1 MSGNNTKDFK
11 EGPLLQLTTWKNC
24 RQNYPK
30 KRSKNKLVMSQISM
44 TPLSPELNRI
54 PVKLHGDWIRRWERN
69 IWEGTISCDEPFV
82 TLLIVRLET
91 ELFWGKSLP
100 SKDNRAQLQL
110 DLMPT
115 SRTEPLFQL
124 HFLAP
129 SGGFVQGITTT
140 LPERD
145 YRPVISAP
153 TVFETG
159 FIVPFATFN
168 PSLEFSFACFA
179 KTDVAVRRL
188 YVWGL
193 KSRFLEDI
201 DGPWREILT
210 RGRHGKT
217 PHPVT
222 G

>member
-1 MSGNNTKDFK
+1 M
-11 EGPLLQLTTWKNC
+11 P
-24 RQNYPK
+24 
-30 KRSKNKLVMSQISM
+30 QISM
-44 TPLSPELNRI
+44 TPFSSRLSQI
-54 PVKLHGDWIRRWERN
+54 PVKLDGEWIRRWERN

-100 SKDNRAQLQL
+100 SKDNMAQLQL

-115 SRTEPLFQL
+115 SKTEPLFQL
-124 HFLAP
+124 HFRAP
-129 SGGFVQGITTT
+129 SGGFVRGITTRLT
-140 LPERD
+140 ERD

-153 TVFETG
+153 TIFKTG

-168 PSLEFSFACFA
+168 SSLEFSFACFA

-201 DGPWREILT
+201 NPPWREILT

-217 PHPVT
+217 PVSFEARQLVLPKP
-222 G
+222 